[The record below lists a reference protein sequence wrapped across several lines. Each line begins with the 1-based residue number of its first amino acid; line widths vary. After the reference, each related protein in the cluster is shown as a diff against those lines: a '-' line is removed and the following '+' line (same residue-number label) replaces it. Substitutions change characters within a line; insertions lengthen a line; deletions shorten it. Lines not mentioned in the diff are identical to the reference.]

1 MGTKWHTKDIIKALE
16 LQGFTAKKGN
26 KTVYIRQV
34 TVTKTETIL
43 SFPDRGVLMKK
54 RVYKGVSQAGKPNMK
69 L

>member
-16 LQGFTAKKGN
+16 LHGFTAKKGN

-34 TVTKTETIL
+34 KVTKTETIL
-43 SFPDRGVLMKK
+43 SFPDRGILMKK
-54 RVYKGVSQAGKPNMK
+54 HVYNGVLQAGKPNMK

>member
-1 MGTKWHTKDIIKALE
+1 MGTKWHPKDIIKALE

-34 TVTKTETIL
+34 TVTKRETIL

-54 RVYKGVSQAGKPNMK
+54 RVYKGHKLGSQT
-69 L
+69 